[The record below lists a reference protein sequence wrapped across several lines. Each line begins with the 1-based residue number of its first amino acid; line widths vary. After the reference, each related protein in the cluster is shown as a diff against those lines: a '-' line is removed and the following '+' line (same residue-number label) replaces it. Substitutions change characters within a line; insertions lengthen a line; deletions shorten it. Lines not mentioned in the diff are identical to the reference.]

1 MRLWSLH
8 PRHLDGKALV
18 AVWREGLL
26 ARAVLRGATRGYRR
40 HPQLDRFRD
49 RRAPLAALDGYL
61 HAVVDE
67 AAARGY
73 RFDRGKLGPRRRLR
87 PQTITDGQL
96 AYEWAHLLAKL
107 RVRDRARWRR
117 ERTGTPACHP
127 AFRVVPGGLAPWE
140 RPGRKGQKGTKG
152 LGPRASG
159 LGGVQKSEPDARGLR
174 ERERERVRVRV
185 RGR

>member
-49 RRAPLAALDGYL
+49 RREPIAALDGYL
-61 HAVVDE
+61 HAIVDE

-73 RFDRGKLGPRRRLR
+73 LFDRDKLGPRRRLR
-87 PQTITDGQL
+87 PQTVADGQL

-117 ERTGTPACHP
+117 ERALMPLCHP
-127 AFRVVPGGLAPWE
+127 AFRVVAGGVAPWE
-140 RPGRKGQKGTKG
+140 RPSTGSTRAGG
-152 LGPRASG
+152 GPRPTSTSASRRPA
-159 LGGVQKSEPDARGLR
+159 SRRASSRGSSR
-174 ERERERVRVRV
+174 
-185 RGR
+185 